1 MSALRTG
8 FKLLLF
14 ATAAVLVVLLLRH
27 WMATK
32 QYVFNKEDIAK
43 LAKQYAGGSG
53 SVTRCVLMWVG
64 AKVDF
69 AIIQLKDSNCLCSQD
84 RTMNRPSPRWW
95 WSSGRG
101 DSGLSS
107 QSEPLTLLFLGHA
120 IKRLRDSART
130 WLVFTVILR
139 ECCG

>member
-8 FKLLLF
+8 LKLLLL

-43 LAKQYAGGSG
+43 LAKQYAGGSS
-53 SVTRCVLMWVG
+53 SVARCVLMWVG
-64 AKVDF
+64 AKVEF

-95 WSSGRG
+95 WS
-101 DSGLSS
+101 
-107 QSEPLTLLFLGHA
+107 
-120 IKRLRDSART
+120 
-130 WLVFTVILR
+130 
-139 ECCG
+139 

>member
-1 MSALRTG
+1 MSAFRTA
-8 FKLLLF
+8 FKLLVF
-14 ATAAVLVVLLLRH
+14 ATAAVLVVFLLRH

-53 SVTRCVLMWVG
+53 SEARCVPMWV
-64 AKVDF
+64 F
-69 AIIQLKDSNCLCSQD
+69 SIIQLKDSNCLCSQD

-101 DSGLSS
+101 DSGHSS

-120 IKRLRDSART
+120 IKLLRDSGQT
-130 WLVFTVILR
+130 LVFPVILR